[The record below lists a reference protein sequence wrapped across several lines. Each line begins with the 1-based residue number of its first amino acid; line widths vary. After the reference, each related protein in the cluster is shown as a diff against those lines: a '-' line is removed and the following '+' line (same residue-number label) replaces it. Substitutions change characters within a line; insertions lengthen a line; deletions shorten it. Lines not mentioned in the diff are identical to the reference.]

1 MNMNAW
7 QDGRVNS
14 EVGAAGAGTT
24 GAAGTGAGAGTSD
37 VAGAGVTGVTGGAAA
52 EAADTG
58 VSPVGVRDVTDAGTL
73 KALADPLRLS
83 ILAALMRDASVRPR
97 VMSVKELAAELGEPQ
112 TKLYRHVKLL
122 EAAGLIRVAASRLVS
137 GIVEQRYQAC
147 QTDLRFGPGLMRD
160 ATADESAA
168 LVTALFDQYR
178 DRFLAAQRALGGAGY
193 PDGESYRKS
202 VMSLAETTVSAA
214 RAAAIRER
222 LQALIEELD
231 QPGDESED
239 GVPVSVLIAFYSP
252 ADQP

>member
-1 MNMNAW
+1 MFGRHIHLLVIVHVYMNDDMNMNIW

-14 EVGAAGAGTT
+14 EVGAA
-24 GAAGTGAGAGTSD
+24 
-37 VAGAGVTGVTGGAAA
+37 
-52 EAADTG
+52 
-58 VSPVGVRDVTDAGTL
+58 SPVGVRDVTDAETL

-83 ILAALMRDASVRPR
+83 ILAALMRGASVRPR

-137 GIVEQRYQAC
+137 GILEQRYQAC
-147 QTDLRFGPGLMRD
+147 QADLRFGPGLMRD
-160 ATADESAA
+160 DATADESAA
-168 LVTALFDQYR
+168 LVIALFDQYR
-178 DRFLAAQRALGGAGY
+178 DRFMAAQRARGDAGH
-193 PDGESYRKS
+193 PDGEPYRKG
-202 VMSLAETTVSAA
+202 VMSLAETRVPAA

-231 QPGDESED
+231 QPGDESEE

-252 ADQP
+252 ADQS